1 MRTIITVL
9 AALPLLAVSS
19 AQAADAGFCQAFQPI
34 LDAAQQGF
42 EPLRGEATAP
52 GEWRATRS
60 VPQAVDCQVYDA
72 ADQPAGKNYTC
83 RLTIAG
89 TTVDPAAADYAE
101 AIRSCAEMEVF
112 GLVDGVWYL
121 RTKETGVQV
130 SMIQMTH
137 PEPYIDL
144 VVYEAD

>member
-1 MRTIITVL
+1 MRIYLTVL
-9 AALPLLAVSS
+9 AAVPLLAVSS
-19 AQAADAGFCQAFQPI
+19 AHAADAGFCQAFQPI
-34 LDAAQQGF
+34 FDAAQQGF
-42 EPLRGEATAP
+42 APLRGESIGE

-60 VPQAVDCQVYDA
+60 APNAIDCQVYDT

-83 RLTIAG
+83 RLTITG

-101 AIRSCAEMEVF
+101 AIRSCAEMGVF

-130 SMIQMTH
+130 SMIQMTR